1 MPAWWGV
8 GELVCVGP
16 PRTIHSFPRS
26 EDYLIFTV
34 PRSYVWEISL
44 LTYSSGT
51 EKRTKHAQEENPPS
65 GTKAEARWAYVG
77 RLAFALCMQGTLL
90 SLRGVPEGHAGMNQ
104 ATPRVCRQGYHA
116 SIYFGYILVPVEYFD
131 ASPILILG
139 EWDVPRY
146 SRHRIT
152 KGIHE
157 YYSYPSGTSFSQLPQ
172 NIGISVRS
180 SNEKYMDGLLRNS
193 RGSTSFPFPTKC
205 SRSLSKKCT

>member
-65 GTKAEARWAYVG
+65 GTKAEAEVG
-77 RLAFALCMQGTLL
+77 IRGPPRLRFVYAAHPIVPARRT
-90 SLRGVPEGHAGMNQ
+90 RGSCRYEPGHTKSMSARVSREYIFWVYTRTRGIFRRVPHTHTRRMGRPKIL
-104 ATPRVCRQGYHA
+104 ATSDHQGY
-116 SIYFGYILVPVEYFD
+116 P
-131 ASPILILG
+131 
-139 EWDVPRY
+139 
-146 SRHRIT
+146 
-152 KGIHE
+152 
-157 YYSYPSGTSFSQLPQ
+157 
-172 NIGISVRS
+172 
-180 SNEKYMDGLLRNS
+180 
-193 RGSTSFPFPTKC
+193 
-205 SRSLSKKCT
+205 